1 MELKTYQQHVMD
13 DLSAYLE
20 HLNRDSDMTAAW
32 KGYWMDK
39 DIPIGFGGVPAYKN
53 SIAGV
58 PHVCMKVPTGGGKTF
73 MACAALKRIF
83 DAMPLD
89 KPQVVVW
96 LVPSDSILTQTIRN
110 LSNPEHQYRLRL
122 NSDFAGKVEVYTK
135 EMLLSGQQF
144 SPDTVREQLTVCVLS
159 YGSLRIDSKKKC
171 LHQHYSTHKFSR
183 GSYEYYKNICR
194 FR

>member
-13 DLSAYLE
+13 DLSAYLG
-20 HLNRDSDMTAAW
+20 HLNRDSDMIAAW

-39 DIPIGFGGVPAYKN
+39 DISVGFGGVPAYKN

-89 KPQVVVW
+89 KPRVVVCW
-96 LVPSDSILTQTIRN
+96 CHRTLSSPRQSAICPIRNINTACGSILI
-110 LSNPEHQYRLRL
+110 LP
-122 NSDFAGKVEVYTK
+122 GKWRSTPRK
-135 EMLLSGQQF
+135 CCSAASSSRRILSG
-144 SPDTVREQLTVCVLS
+144 SS
-159 YGSLRIDSKKKC
+159 
-171 LHQHYSTHKFSR
+171 
-183 GSYEYYKNICR
+183 
-194 FR
+194 